1 MGWLV
6 VPVGLSVTDRR
17 QAINAACWYRAAVRL
32 HWLAIGLA
40 ATAATAGA
48 QSAQTLDY
56 NRDVRAL
63 LSDRCFACHGPDEAQ
78 RKADL
83 RLDTPAGAAEV
94 LASGELLRRLHS
106 TDPDEVMPPPSLKR
120 PLVAQ
125 ERDKLVRWI
134 AEGAVY
140 QPHWAFV
147 APQAAV
153 PASWTREPV
162 DTLIATQLE
171 AQGLT
176 REPEAEARVLL
187 RRVSMVLTGLPPTP
201 EQADAYAANPTN
213 AAYEAHVDAL
223 LASPA
228 AAEHMASVW
237 LDLARYADT
246 HGFQTDGPA
255 FTWPWR
261 DWLLEALRTNKPYD
275 QFITD
280 VLAGDLKPQATV
292 ADRVATAFQRLHRTT
307 EEGGSIPEEFRQEAI
322 ADRVGTFGTAFLG
335 LTLDCAR
342 CHDHKYDPVPMRD
355 YYALAAM
362 FGALDENGL
371 KPFSLPG
378 DAPPPFVRLATP
390 EQEAQERVLAAA
402 VQSAADFWSATRA
415 AALARVQAPDE
426 ALIVLPAPA
435 AHYPFDVL
443 ENGITPNAI
452 REGKPAHLDRHRPEQ
467 LGTVELV
474 ASPRGQALR
483 LDGDGGVWLEQQ
495 VNFGRHEAVTLSLWL
510 RPGERNVRAAIVH
523 ASGFHTQDAD
533 ASGIELE
540 LVDGHVRWSAIHRW
554 PGSAAS
560 IQTRTPLELE
570 QWTHVVASY
579 DGSSSASGLRLYV
592 NGAPADTQ
600 VVRDHL
606 DGPLAGN
613 ALEVGSRSRGM
624 GFRNGQLDELR
635 VWRRALT
642 QAEAQLVAHAD
653 GLALEPLPAEVRL
666 QHAAEHDAE
675 VVTARDAWRAAQ
687 RTLAAH
693 LDAIP
698 AFVCMQDSPWARPTY
713 VLRRGAYDQPDT
725 TQPMQPGA
733 VPAVLPFD
741 ESLPKNR
748 MGLVR
753 WLVDPRHPL
762 TARVQVNRLWMQ
774 VFGTGLVDT
783 PENFGMQGNA
793 PKLQSVLDQLA
804 VDFSTGAGVAEQR
817 WNNRYLLKR
826 LVMSAT
832 FRQSSRASSTK
843 RAVDPLNA
851 LWSRGPAT
859 RVSAEMLRDLA
870 LEASGQRNERWGGP
884 SSKPWQP
891 EGLWHEAGQIGNY
904 VPDMGPDARRRALY
918 TYRKRTVPPPN
929 MSAWD
934 AGPRE
939 ACVARRSVTTTPL
952 QSLTIFND
960 RVYLDTARAT
970 ARRVMREASTTAARI
985 ERLYR
990 LVCTTQPN
998 AAELAAMSELVRTQT
1013 ARFATALPDA
1023 AKLCGA
1029 EDAELAA
1036 LVLACSTLYASDG
1049 ALVVR

>member
-63 LSDRCFACHGPDEAQ
+63 LSDRCFACHGPDAAQ

-83 RLDTPAGAAEV
+83 RLDTREGAAEV
-94 LASGELLRRLHS
+94 LANGELLRRLHS
-106 TDPDEVMPPPSLKR
+106 TDPDEMMPPPALKR
-120 PLVAQ
+120 PLDGD
-125 ERDKLVRWI
+125 ERHKLVRWI
-134 AEGAVY
+134 EEGAVY

-153 PASWTREPV
+153 AADATRDPV
-162 DTLIATQLE
+162 DTLIAAQLE

-342 CHDHKYDPVPMRD
+342 CHDHKYDPVPMSD

-426 ALIVLPAPA
+426 SLIALPAPA

-579 DGSSSASGLRLYV
+579 NGSSSASGLRLYV

-642 QAEAQLVAHAD
+642 QAEAQLVARAD
-653 GLALEPLPAEVRL
+653 GIALEPLPAEVRL

-804 VDFSTGAGVAEQR
+804 VDFRTGAGVAEQR

-939 ACVARRSVTTTPL
+939 ACVARRSATTTPL

-970 ARRVMREASTTAARI
+970 ARRVMREANTTAARI

-998 AAELAAMSELVRTQT
+998 AAELAAVSELVRTQT
-1013 ARFATALPDA
+1013 ARFATVLPDA